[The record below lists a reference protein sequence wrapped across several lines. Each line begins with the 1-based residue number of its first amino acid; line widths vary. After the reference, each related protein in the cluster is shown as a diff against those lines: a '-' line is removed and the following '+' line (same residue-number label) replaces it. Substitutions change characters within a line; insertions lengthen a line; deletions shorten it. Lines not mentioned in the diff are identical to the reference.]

1 MKSAPTKSMD
11 TIDLEIIRALE
22 ENSRV
27 SLRKLASKV
36 GSTANIVQK
45 RIKNLES
52 NGIIR
57 GYIPL
62 IDPAKFGYDV
72 AAIVMV
78 QVESGHADEVENEI
92 AKDSCVLSVYSITGD
107 FDAVAFTK
115 FKDSASLNVFL
126 KNLLT
131 ARFVKRTVTMV
142 ALNVVK
148 ESCGII

>member
-1 MKSAPTKSMD
+1 MD
-11 TIDLEIIRALE
+11 AVDFEIIRALE

-27 SLRKLASKV
+27 SLRKLAGKV

-45 RIKNLES
+45 RLKNLES

-62 IDPAKFGYDV
+62 IDPAKFGYGV
-72 AAIVMV
+72 AAIVMI
-78 QVESGHADEVENEI
+78 QVENEI
-92 AKDSCVLSVYSITGD
+92 AKDGCVLSVYDITGD

-115 FKDSASLNVFL
+115 FKDKASLNAFL

-131 ARFVKRTVTMV
+131 ARFVKRTVTVV

>member
-1 MKSAPTKSMD
+1 MD

-72 AAIVMV
+72 AAIVMI

>member
-1 MKSAPTKSMD
+1 MD
-11 TIDLEIIRALE
+11 AVDFEIIRALE

-27 SLRKLASKV
+27 SLRKLAGKV

-45 RIKNLES
+45 RLENLEK

-62 IDPAKFGYDV
+62 IDPAKLGYGV
-72 AAIVMV
+72 AAIVMI
-78 QVESGHADEVENEI
+78 QIESGHADEVENEI
-92 AKDSCVLSVYSITGD
+92 AKDNCVLSIYNITGD

-115 FKDSASLNVFL
+115 FKDKASLNVFL
-126 KNLLT
+126 KNLLIT
-131 ARFVKRTVTMV
+131 RFVKRTATMI

-148 ESCGII
+148 ESYGII